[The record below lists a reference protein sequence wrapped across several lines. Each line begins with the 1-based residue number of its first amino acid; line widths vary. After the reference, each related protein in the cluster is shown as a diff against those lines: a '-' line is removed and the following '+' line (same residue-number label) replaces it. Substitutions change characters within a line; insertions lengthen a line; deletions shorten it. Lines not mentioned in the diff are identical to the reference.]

1 MSQQSIGFWAS
12 LTKAGTNVNITVSET
27 AEMVANYA
35 TAGNAISKKVAVKC
49 IVDANREINETI
61 PEGSTIQAELDAFNS
76 IKLR

>member
-12 LTKAGTNVNITVSET
+12 LIKAGTNVNITVSET

-35 TAGNAISKKVAVKC
+35 TAGNAISKKVAIKA
-49 IVDANREINETI
+49 IVEANQEIASTI
-61 PEGSTIQAELDAFNS
+61 PEGSSVQAELNAFNS

>member
-12 LTKAGTNVNITVSET
+12 LNKAGTNVNITVSET

-49 IVDANREINETI
+49 IVDANREIKEI
-61 PEGSTIQAELDAFNS
+61 VPEGSTIQAELDAFKS
-76 IKLR
+76 ITLR